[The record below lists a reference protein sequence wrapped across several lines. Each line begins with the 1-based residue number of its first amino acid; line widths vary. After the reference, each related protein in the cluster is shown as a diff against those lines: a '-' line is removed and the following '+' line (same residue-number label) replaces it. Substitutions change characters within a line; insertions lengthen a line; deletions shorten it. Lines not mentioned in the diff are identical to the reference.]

1 MISAILLAAGESR
14 RMGEFKQLL
23 RLGDK
28 SFVEHCVDNLLAS
41 RVDEVIIVTGHR
53 ELEVRRAVGDR
64 PVRFA
69 HNADYQSGMASSI
82 KCGVQALS
90 ESTRACVL
98 ALVDQPQIGAD
109 VINLV
114 IETYEKA
121 TAIIVIPT
129 HGGRNGH
136 PILLD
141 VSLKEEILTMDPEQG
156 LRQVVRAHLDQVA
169 RVEVSSRAVL
179 EDCDLPEDYER
190 ILKQ

>member
-23 RLGDK
+23 NIGSK
-28 SFVEHCVDNLLAS
+28 SFVEHCVDNILAS
-41 RVDEVIIVTGHR
+41 RVDELIIVTGHR
-53 ELEVRRAVGDR
+53 AFDVRRAVGER

-82 KCGVQALS
+82 KCGFAALAEDS
-90 ESTRACVL
+90 QACVV
-98 ALVDQPQIGAD
+98 ALVDQPTIGNA

-114 IETYEKA
+114 IDSYRKSNEM
-121 TAIIVIPT
+121 IVIPT
-129 HGGRNGH
+129 YRGRGGH

-141 VSLKEEILTMDPEQG
+141 RSLNNEILTMDPEQG
-156 LRQVVRAHLDQVA
+156 LRQVVRAHDSQVA
-169 RVEVSSRAVL
+169 RVEVYTEAVL
-179 EDCDLPEDYER
+179 EDCDLPEDYQR